1 LRKHILCIDFD
12 GTIHSYVS
20 GWRGLKVIPDPPTPG
35 AIEAIAR
42 YMEEFTVCIISTRFA
57 GTKWFQGMKTVTVW
71 LTKHGIDSKRISF
84 GEPTEDSPADNL
96 YLVSHKPKAFVT
108 IDDRAITFDGT
119 WPDVA
124 TLRNFKPWNKRDV

>member
-1 LRKHILCIDFD
+1 LRKPILCIDFD

-20 GWRGLKVIPDPPTPG
+20 GWQGAEIIPDPPTPG
-35 AIEAIAR
+35 AIEFLWEAIRIFEVHIYSSRSHQPGGIRAIR
-42 YMEEFTVCIISTRFA
+42 EWLDRWDEAYWSKQRTRPRS
-57 GTKWFQGMKTVTVW
+57 G
-71 LTKHGIDSKRISF
+71 
-84 GEPTEDSPADNL
+84 
-96 YLVSHKPKAFVT
+96 LVMNVKFPECKPSALVT